1 MNIGSN
7 IKALR
12 ISAGL
17 TQEQLAGSLGVSFQ
31 AVSKWETSANTPDIQ
46 LLPQIAKLFCVSIDA
61 LFADDIGDYQAD
73 SELIKD
79 DDVFRV
85 VQFRGRRMV
94 RVQRTFSKDCP
105 PIEIAFPRNC
115 NDSTQYFKVEVYGH
129 VIADGSINGDV
140 VCHGNVQCS
149 ELNGE
154 LRCDGD
160 VRAGT
165 INSSSNIKCRDILEC
180 YKLTCADIQCETV
193 EATSLSCQKIVQKN
207 SK

>member
-73 SELIKD
+73 AELIKD

-94 RVQRTFSKDCP
+94 RVQRVLSKDCP

-115 NDSTQYFKVEVYGH
+115 NNETQYFKVEVYGN

-160 VRAGT
+160 VRAGA

-180 YKLTCADIQCETV
+180 YKLTCADIECETV
-193 EATSLSCQKIVQKN
+193 EATSLSCRKLNPKN
-207 SK
+207 SV

>member
-73 SELIKD
+73 AELIKD

-115 NDSTQYFKVEVYGH
+115 NDITQYFKVEVYGH

-160 VRAGT
+160 VRAGA

-193 EATSLSCQKIVQKN
+193 EATSLSCQKIVQNN

>member
-193 EATSLSCQKIVQKN
+193 EATSLSCQKIVQNN

>member
-17 TQEQLAGSLGVSFQ
+17 TQEQLANSLGVSFQ
-31 AVSKWETSANTPDIQ
+31 AVSKWETNANTPDIQ

-85 VQFRGRRMV
+85 VQFRGRRIV

-105 PIEIAFPRNC
+105 PIELAFPRNC
-115 NDSTQYFKVEVYGH
+115 NNETQYFKVEVYGN

-140 VCHGNVQCS
+140 VCHGNVECS

-165 INSSSNIKCRDILEC
+165 INSSSDIKCRDILEC
-180 YKLTCADIQCETV
+180 YKLTCADIECETV
-193 EATSLSCQKIVQKN
+193 EATSLSCQKLNQKN
-207 SK
+207 SE

>member
-31 AVSKWETSANTPDIQ
+31 AVSKWETNANTPDIQ

-85 VQFRGRRMV
+85 VQFRGRRIV

-105 PIEIAFPRNC
+105 PIELAFPRNC
-115 NDSTQYFKVEVYGH
+115 NNETQYFKVEVYGN

-140 VCHGNVQCS
+140 VCHGNVECS

-165 INSSSNIKCRDILEC
+165 INSSSDIKCRDILEC
-180 YKLTCADIQCETV
+180 YKLTCADIECETV
-193 EATSLSCQKIVQKN
+193 EATSLSCQKLNQKN
-207 SK
+207 SE

>member
-31 AVSKWETSANTPDIQ
+31 AVSKWETNANTPDIQ

-73 SELIKD
+73 AELIKD

-105 PIEIAFPRNC
+105 PIEFAFPRNC
-115 NDSTQYFKVEVYGH
+115 NNETQYFKVEVYGH

-140 VCHGNVQCS
+140 VCHGSVQCS
-149 ELNGE
+149 ELNGD

-193 EATSLSCQKIVQKN
+193 EATSLSCQKIVQNN

>member
-46 LLPQIAKLFCVSIDA
+46 LLPQIAKLFCISIDA

-94 RVQRTFSKDCP
+94 RVQRVLSKDCP

-140 VCHGNVQCS
+140 VCHGSVQCS

-193 EATSLSCQKIVQKN
+193 EATSLSCQKIVQNN

>member
-94 RVQRTFSKDCP
+94 RVQRVLSKDCP

-129 VIADGSINGDV
+129 VIADGSING
-140 VCHGNVQCS
+140 
-149 ELNGE
+149 E
-154 LRCDGD
+154 R
-160 VRAGT
+160 RAAAP
-165 INSSSNIKCRDILEC
+165 IVKVFLCAAANFSLIKHS
-180 YKLTCADIQCETV
+180 A
-193 EATSLSCQKIVQKN
+193 SQKILK
-207 SK
+207 

>member
-46 LLPQIAKLFCVSIDA
+46 LLPQIAKLFCISIDA

-193 EATSLSCQKIVQKN
+193 EATSLSCQKIVQNN

>member
-31 AVSKWETSANTPDIQ
+31 AVSKWETNANTPDIQ
-46 LLPQIAKLFCVSIDA
+46 LLPQIAKLFCISIDA
-61 LFADDIGDYQAD
+61 LFADDIGDYQVD
-73 SELIKD
+73 NELIKD

-140 VCHGNVQCS
+140 ICHGSVQCS

-165 INSSSNIKCRDILEC
+165 INSSSAIKCRDILEC

-193 EATSLSCQKIVQKN
+193 EATSLSCQKIVRNN

>member
-31 AVSKWETSANTPDIQ
+31 AVSKWETNTNTPDIQ

-94 RVQRTFSKDCP
+94 RVQRAFSKDCP
-105 PIEIAFPRNC
+105 PIELAFPRNC

-193 EATSLSCQKIVQKN
+193 EATSLYCQKIVQNN